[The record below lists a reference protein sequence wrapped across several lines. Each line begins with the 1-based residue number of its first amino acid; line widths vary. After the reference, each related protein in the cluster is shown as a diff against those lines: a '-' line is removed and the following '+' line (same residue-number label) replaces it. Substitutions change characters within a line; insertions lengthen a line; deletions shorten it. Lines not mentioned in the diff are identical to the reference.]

1 MIKELDSTIAAN
13 PKTPADRAMN
23 NAIIRSKND
32 LVDWFT
38 SKSNNYKQGRQ
49 VYENLSAN
57 PNRMDLAKFLYD
69 KLAPTQKRGGPD
81 VNFDAFVKALQDE
94 PKTVMK
100 ALNRASNWT
109 DFSKNLPPSVIA
121 DLQKITDE
129 AVNKNATKMLA
140 KAGGTRADEIYEMF
154 TPRDIGPNFLDRLY
168 TLTNMVAKIVGS
180 RMSEADIKKLALEA
194 LNPEAAAAALRK
206 AKERGVKAEA
216 VGEAI
221 QQTGRKVSRQ
231 APLVP
236 IAVGAPTQNVM
247 SGRDNR
253 NAMSR

>member
-1 MIKELDSTIAAN
+1 
-13 PKTPADRAMN
+13 MN

-49 VYENLSAN
+49 VYENLSAD

-231 APLVP
+231 APLAP